1 VNTDF
6 KSYYSFNNEHE
17 HPKKIGHKW
26 FMFDKAKGLLKKRT
40 CPHVYLECFKYKKG
54 VLKHNEFLQKF
65 GE

>member
-1 VNTDF
+1 MNMN
-6 KSYYSFNNEHE
+6 SF
-17 HPKKIGHKW
+17 KKIGHKW